1 MTSPPGGS
9 RASGTGQNGT
19 GQNDSSHDGAGHN
32 GSAGLAERVSPA
44 TKAARH
50 AKIAGI
56 LSQPGEPVRSQEEL
70 ADRLVAVGIRVTQ
83 ATLSRDLD
91 ELGAV
96 RLRGPGGALVYALP
110 PDPADVP
117 VNDGDDAIFR
127 QAAAAIAGLAGFA
140 AGTPT
145 AAAAGLAKVAS
156 DLLVSAEASG
166 NLVVLRTPPGAAQLL
181 ASMIDRTAMH
191 AVLGTVAGDD
201 TVLVVARDPAGSDDL
216 ANLLLRLADRR
227 RRAADHPAAPERPA
241 ASDRP
246 PAPEPPTASTRAD
259 DRPEPPVVQT
269 QDQEEL

>member
-1 MTSPPGGS
+1 MTGPPGGA
-9 RASGTGQNGT
+9 RG
-19 GQNDSSHDGAGHN
+19 SSVGHN
-32 GSAGLAERVSPA
+32 GSGGVAERVSPA

-56 LSQPGEPVRSQEEL
+56 LGQPGEPVRSQEEL
-70 ADRLVAVGIRVTQ
+70 ADRLTAVGIRVTQ

-110 PDPADVP
+110 PDPAEVP
-117 VNDGDDAIFR
+117 VNEGDDAIFR

-166 NLVVLRTPPGAAQLL
+166 IGSTRRVMSVRDSGFGARPKASHWAYGCRAVVRRYSVRHGATGIKRLVGCRPHR
-181 ASMIDRTAMH
+181 M
-191 AVLGTVAGDD
+191 
-201 TVLVVARDPAGSDDL
+201 
-216 ANLLLRLADRR
+216 ANL
-227 RRAADHPAAPERPA
+227 
-241 ASDRP
+241 
-246 PAPEPPTASTRAD
+246 
-259 DRPEPPVVQT
+259 
-269 QDQEEL
+269 